1 VKKLSFLNKSS
12 FLGLLVLLIT
22 ALVLTVVVISNNPTK
37 SNLDARK
44 LTQFSKPSVDSFL
57 SGEWMSNSEEYVND
71 RIPFRELMI
80 STYVQMSKTVFQQVE
95 LSGIW
100 VEPGSKMLYD
110 KTAALTGLGALDQNL
125 AELKKAT
132 STEDVPLLL
141 AYVPRKQ
148 EVFANELPI
157 HWENSYIEQ
166 KPKTIAS
173 LNAIGETIDLSPA
186 VSSQSDWFLTDH
198 HWSGEGAM
206 SAANALQKK
215 LMQMGLPT
223 SPFEG
228 EIDTSIEFQTF
239 IGSIGRRITEVGIP
253 KQDEFEIPWTSS
265 EKVFRCTEVHSETES
280 CNEPVILESIGE
292 AKDKY
297 TNRYAAFL
305 GGDNPIDDIRGPGKG
320 TYIVLK
326 DSFGNSLV
334 PYLALGSERI
344 VAIDER
350 HYRDGNLTELIKKV
364 KPDAV
369 IFLHNQ
375 LSLASFDDEQ
385 FAVWR

>member
-1 VKKLSFLNKSS
+1 MKKLSFLNKSS

-22 ALVLTVVVISNNPTK
+22 AMVLTVVVISNNPTK

-148 EVFANELPI
+148 EVFANELPM
-157 HWENSYIEQ
+157 HWENTYLEQ

-223 SPFEG
+223 SPLEG

>member
-22 ALVLTVVVISNNPTK
+22 AMVLTVVVISNNPTK

-148 EVFANELPI
+148 EVFANELPM
-157 HWENSYIEQ
+157 HWENTYLEQ

-223 SPFEG
+223 SPLEG

>member
-1 VKKLSFLNKSS
+1 MKKLNFLNKSS
-12 FLGLLVLLIT
+12 FLGLMVLSFTTLVF
-22 ALVLTVVVISNNPTK
+22 AVIAMSNDSMK

-44 LTQFSKPSVDSFL
+44 LTQFSKPTADSFL
-57 SGEWMSNSEEYVND
+57 SGEWMSNSEEFFND

-80 STYVQMSKTVFQQVE
+80 STYIQMSKTFFQQVE

-100 VEPGSKMLYD
+100 VEPGSKMLFD
-110 KTAALTGLGALDQNL
+110 KTASLTGLDALDSNL
-125 AELKKAT
+125 AVLREST
-132 STEDVPLLL
+132 SAEDVPLLL

-148 EVFANELPI
+148 EVFANKLPE
-157 HWENSYIEQ
+157 HWGNSYLEQ

-173 LNAIGETIDLSPA
+173 LTSIGETIDLSPA
-186 VSSQSDWFLTDH
+186 VNAQSDWYLTDH
-198 HWSGEGAM
+198 HWSAEGAKN
-206 SAANALQKK
+206 AASALQNK
-215 LMQMGLPT
+215 LVQMGLPT
-223 SPFEG
+223 SQVKD
-228 EIDTSIEFQTF
+228 EINTSIKFQSF

-253 KQDEFEIPWTSS
+253 QQDQFEIPWTSS
-265 EKVFRCTEVHSETES
+265 EQISRCAKPHAKTEL
-280 CNEPVILESIGE
+280 CNEPVIVENIGQ
-292 AKDKY
+292 ANDKY
-297 TNRYAAFL
+297 TNRYAAFM
-305 GGDNPIDDIRGPGKG
+305 GGDNPIEDIRGPGKG

-350 HYRDGNLTELIKKV
+350 HYRDGDLTELIKKV

-375 LSLASFDDEQ
+375 LSLAGFDDQ
-385 FAVWR
+385 QYAVWR